1 MVVVTGFAS
10 IGPFLA
16 GALMTWN
23 FPFFDGQ
30 ESKYSIRWA
39 MVLIHSGSKL
49 VLYLASFILIF
60 TLPMD
65 INALTKFYDVDVKNE
80 NMEK

>member
-1 MVVVTGFAS
+1 
-10 IGPFLA
+10 
-16 GALMTWN
+16 
-23 FPFFDGQ
+23 
-30 ESKYSIRWA
+30 